1 MLHPVQE
8 RLSRAHGSQ
17 CGFCTPGFV
26 MAMYT
31 LLRNN
36 PKPTKAEIDE
46 AIQGNLCRCTGYRPI
61 LEAFYSFSQN
71 NKLKEQRGECNTLCS
86 MGEQCCKNKRGK
98 CDSERN
104 ELRNLSN
111 FDGCKKYDPNQQL
124 IFPPELKVIQFE
136 SIQ

>member
-1 MLHPVQE
+1 PVCAVFGKAVTTVEGIGSTAMLHPVQE

-46 AIQGNLCRCTGYRPI
+46 AIQGSLCYVHLIWNLNTMDCGNLLQCGWCTIVPTCG
-61 LEAFYSFSQN
+61 A
-71 NKLKEQRGECNTLCS
+71 
-86 MGEQCCKNKRGK
+86 KNLGHE
-98 CDSERN
+98 SNEVER
-104 ELRNLSN
+104 R
-111 FDGCKKYDPNQQL
+111 D
-124 IFPPELKVIQFE
+124 I
-136 SIQ
+136 